1 MIFSMSYLSAQE
13 MRGMP
18 KVRALLME
26 NQMNEIKKRVS
37 IDPENVGRFEKIYNN
52 YVNELA
58 EINRTTRTQPLN
70 DKNLQLMSD
79 GDVEKAFM
87 MQSLRAQK
95 LLLLREKY
103 FHQFRSVL
111 SAKDVVII
119 FKMEREVVD
128 RAHMEMK
135 RRVDMMKKPEM
146 NRNPMNK

>member
-1 MIFSMSYLSAQE
+1 MIFSMSYLSAQD

-79 GDVEKAFM
+79 SDVEKAFM
-87 MQSLRAQK
+87 MQSMRAQK

-111 SAKDVVII
+111 PAKDVVII